1 MADPIREYIGEQI
14 ILASNQLFFNARKDN
29 VELLAGKTIHLAANK
44 TVQIDVGLTDS
55 TDDSSKFVVNAP
67 KIQLGIS
74 IKGRTL
80 EPVVKGDKLEE
91 VLNELMDALT
101 MYSNLVSASVPPF
114 SPLLKV
120 AATQLQ
126 SSLNN
131 IKLDIAEP
139 GNIKSDVSSTI

>member
-1 MADPIREYIGEQI
+1 MADPIREYTGEQI

-55 TDDSSKFVVNAP
+55 TDEENKFVVNAP

-91 VLNELMDALT
+91 VLTELMDVIAI
-101 MYSNLVSASVPPF
+101 YSDLVASSVHPF
-114 SPLLKV
+114 SPLLQV
-120 AATQLQ
+120 ASTQLK
-126 SSLNN
+126 SSFSN
-131 IKLDIAEP
+131 IKLDVAEP